1 MNDEYAMGKGGT
13 YMTNLRG
20 SCLAK
25 DLLINIGL
33 MHWGTIV
40 LEMGSGKSI
49 TLAPA
54 FAEMKRPDREAG
66 QIETNRE
73 LALPADCTTEVRR

>member
-1 MNDEYAMGKGGT
+1 
-13 YMTNLRG
+13 MTNLRG

-25 DLLINIGL
+25 DLVNNVGL
-33 MHWGTIV
+33 MAWGTLV

-54 FAEMKRPDREAG
+54 FRDKRPDLAVG
-66 QIETNRE
+66 TQKNDSRE

>member
-1 MNDEYAMGKGGT
+1 
-13 YMTNLRG
+13 MTNLRG
-20 SCLAK
+20 ACLAR

-54 FAEMKRPDREAG
+54 FAEMKRPDRKVG
-66 QIETNRE
+66 QQETNRE
-73 LALPADCTTEVRR
+73 LALPETV

>member
-1 MNDEYAMGKGGT
+1 
-13 YMTNLRG
+13 MTNLRG

-25 DLLINIGL
+25 DLVNNVGL
-33 MHWGTIV
+33 MAWGTLV

-54 FAEMKRPDREAG
+54 FRNRKPDREVG
-66 QIETNRE
+66 QGEADRE
-73 LALPADCTTEVRR
+73 LQLPATV

>member
-1 MNDEYAMGKGGT
+1 
-13 YMTNLRG
+13 MTNLRG

-25 DLLINIGL
+25 DLVNNVAL
-33 MHWGTIV
+33 MAWGTLV

-49 TLAPA
+49 VLAPA

-66 QIETNRE
+66 QGEAERE
-73 LALPADCTTEVRR
+73 LALPETV

>member
-1 MNDEYAMGKGGT
+1 
-13 YMTNLRG
+13 MTNLRG

-25 DLLINIGL
+25 DLVNNVGL
-33 MHWGTIV
+33 MPWGTLV

-49 TLAPA
+49 VLAPA

-73 LALPADCTTEVRR
+73 LTLPADCTTEVRR

>member
-1 MNDEYAMGKGGT
+1 
-13 YMTNLRG
+13 MTNLHG

-25 DLLINIGL
+25 NLISNIGL
-33 MHWGTIV
+33 MAWGTLV

-54 FAEMKRPDREAG
+54 FAEMKRPDLSVG
-66 QIETNRE
+66 QSETNRK
-73 LALPADCTTEVRR
+73 LQLPATV

>member
-1 MNDEYAMGKGGT
+1 
-13 YMTNLRG
+13 MTNLHG

-25 DLLINIGL
+25 DLVNNVGL
-33 MHWGTIV
+33 MAWGTLV

-54 FAEMKRPDREAG
+54 FAKMKRPDREAG
-66 QIETNRE
+66 QGEADRE
-73 LALPADCTTEVRR
+73 LALPETV

>member
-1 MNDEYAMGKGGT
+1 
-13 YMTNLRG
+13 MTNLHG

-25 DLLINIGL
+25 NLISNIGL
-33 MHWGTIV
+33 MAWGTLV

-54 FAEMKRPDREAG
+54 FAKMKRPDREAG
-66 QIETNRE
+66 QGEADRE

>member
-1 MNDEYAMGKGGT
+1 
-13 YMTNLRG
+13 MTNLHG

-25 DLLINIGL
+25 DLVNNVGL
-33 MHWGTIV
+33 MAWGTLV

-54 FAEMKRPDREAG
+54 FAGMKRPDREIG
-66 QIETNRE
+66 QGEAERE
-73 LALPADCTTEVRR
+73 LALPSDCTTEVRV

>member
-1 MNDEYAMGKGGT
+1 
-13 YMTNLRG
+13 MTNLHG

-25 DLLINIGL
+25 NLISNIGL
-33 MHWGTIV
+33 MAWGTLV

-49 TLAPA
+49 VLAPA
-54 FAEMKRPDREAG
+54 FQDRKPGLATGQGEAD
-66 QIETNRE
+66 RE

>member
-1 MNDEYAMGKGGT
+1 
-13 YMTNLRG
+13 MTNLHG

-25 DLLINIGL
+25 DLVNNVGL
-33 MHWGTIV
+33 MAWGTLV

-54 FAEMKRPDREAG
+54 FRDRKPDLAVGVSNGSRER
-66 QIETNRE
+66 Q
-73 LALPADCTTEVRR
+73 LPATF

>member
-1 MNDEYAMGKGGT
+1 
-13 YMTNLRG
+13 MTNLRG

-25 DLLINIGL
+25 DLVNNVGL
-33 MHWGTIV
+33 MAWGTLV

-66 QIETNRE
+66 QGEAERE
-73 LALPADCTTEVRR
+73 LALPETV

>member
-1 MNDEYAMGKGGT
+1 
-13 YMTNLRG
+13 MTNLHG

-25 DLLINIGL
+25 DLVNNVGL
-33 MHWGTIV
+33 MAWGTLV

-66 QIETNRE
+66 QGEADRE
-73 LALPADCTTEVRR
+73 LQLPATV

>member
-1 MNDEYAMGKGGT
+1 
-13 YMTNLRG
+13 MTNLHG

-25 DLLINIGL
+25 DLVNNVGL
-33 MHWGTIV
+33 MAWGTLV

-54 FAEMKRPDREAG
+54 FAKMKRPDLAVGKR
-66 QIETNRE
+66 ETNRE
-73 LALPADCTTEVRR
+73 RQLPATV

>member
-1 MNDEYAMGKGGT
+1 
-13 YMTNLRG
+13 MTNLHG

-25 DLLINIGL
+25 NLISNIGL
-33 MHWGTIV
+33 MAWGTLV

-49 TLAPA
+49 VLAPA
-54 FAEMKRPDREAG
+54 FAEMKRPDLAVG
-66 QIETNRE
+66 TQKNDSRE

>member
-1 MNDEYAMGKGGT
+1 
-13 YMTNLRG
+13 MTNLHG
-20 SCLAK
+20 SCRMK
-25 DLLINIGL
+25 DLLANIGL
-33 MHWGTIV
+33 MAWGTLV

-54 FAEMKRPDREAG
+54 FAGMKKPDLAVG
-66 QIETNRE
+66 TAKNYSRE

>member
-1 MNDEYAMGKGGT
+1 
-13 YMTNLRG
+13 MTNLRG

-25 DLLINIGL
+25 DLLVNIGL
-33 MHWGTIV
+33 MAWGTIV

-54 FAEMKRPDREAG
+54 FQDRKPGLATGQGEADREL
-66 QIETNRE
+66 E
-73 LALPADCTTEVRR
+73 LPATV

>member
-25 DLLINIGL
+25 DLLVNIGL

-54 FAEMKRPDREAG
+54 FAGMKKPDLAVGTSEP
-66 QIETNRE
+66 NRE
-73 LALPADCTTEVRR
+73 LALPATV

>member
-1 MNDEYAMGKGGT
+1 
-13 YMTNLRG
+13 MTNLHG

-25 DLLINIGL
+25 DLVNNVGL
-33 MHWGTIV
+33 MAWGTIV

-54 FAEMKRPDREAG
+54 FAKMKRPGLATGQGEAD
-66 QIETNRE
+66 RE
-73 LALPADCTTEVRR
+73 LALPATV

>member
-1 MNDEYAMGKGGT
+1 
-13 YMTNLRG
+13 MTNLHG

-25 DLLINIGL
+25 DLVNNVGL
-33 MHWGTIV
+33 MAWGTLV

-54 FAEMKRPDREAG
+54 FRDRKPGLATGQGEAD
-66 QIETNRE
+66 RE
-73 LALPADCTTEVRR
+73 LAPGDSVAQGGSQ

>member
-1 MNDEYAMGKGGT
+1 MVKGET
-13 YMTNLRG
+13 YMTNLHG

-25 DLLINIGL
+25 NLISNIGL
-33 MHWGTIV
+33 MAWGTLV

-49 TLAPA
+49 VLAPA

-66 QIETNRE
+66 QGEAERE
-73 LALPADCTTEVRR
+73 LALPATV

>member
-1 MNDEYAMGKGGT
+1 
-13 YMTNLRG
+13 MTNLHG

-25 DLLINIGL
+25 DLVNNVGL
-33 MHWGTIV
+33 MAWGTLV

-54 FAEMKRPDREAG
+54 FQDRKPDREVG
-66 QIETNRE
+66 QRETNRE
-73 LALPADCTTEVRR
+73 LALPTTV

>member
-1 MNDEYAMGKGGT
+1 
-13 YMTNLRG
+13 MTNLRG

-25 DLLINIGL
+25 DLVNNVGL
-33 MHWGTIV
+33 MAWGTLV

-54 FAEMKRPDREAG
+54 FRDRKPDLAVG
-66 QIETNRE
+66 TSETNRE
-73 LALPADCTTEVRR
+73 LALPATV

>member
-1 MNDEYAMGKGGT
+1 
-13 YMTNLRG
+13 MTNLRG

-25 DLLINIGL
+25 DLLVNIGL

-54 FAEMKRPDREAG
+54 FRDRKPDREVG
-66 QIETNRE
+66 QGEADRE
-73 LALPADCTTEVRR
+73 LALPETV

>member
-1 MNDEYAMGKGGT
+1 
-13 YMTNLRG
+13 MTNLRG
-20 SCLAK
+20 SCFAK
-25 DLLINIGL
+25 DLVNNVGL
-33 MHWGTIV
+33 MAWGTLV

-66 QIETNRE
+66 QGETNRE

>member
-1 MNDEYAMGKGGT
+1 MVKGGT

-20 SCLAK
+20 ACLAR

-33 MHWGTIV
+33 MAWGTLV

-66 QIETNRE
+66 QGEAERE
-73 LALPADCTTEVRR
+73 RQLPAIV

>member
-1 MNDEYAMGKGGT
+1 
-13 YMTNLRG
+13 MTNLRG

-25 DLLINIGL
+25 DLVNNVGL
-33 MHWGTIV
+33 MAWGTLV

-54 FAEMKRPDREAG
+54 FAKMERPDREAG
-66 QIETNRE
+66 QGEADRE
-73 LALPADCTTEVRR
+73 LALPAIV

>member
-1 MNDEYAMGKGGT
+1 
-13 YMTNLRG
+13 MTNLRG

-25 DLLINIGL
+25 NLISNIGL
-33 MHWGTIV
+33 MAWGTLV

-49 TLAPA
+49 VLAPA

-66 QIETNRE
+66 QSETNRE
-73 LALPADCTTEVRR
+73 LALPADCTTEMRR